1 MATVHPLLRVL
12 NHGGSLV
19 ARGGGEG
26 VDGLDRV
33 RAGLVDD
40 VHVVLVKQVHL
51 VHDGCRHV
59 RRGDSVTHDGKRIS
73 VLDDAAASS
82 IFDELFRDV
91 ADVAREPGVVLT
103 HAHGVDELVDR
114 GASHA
119 LGVHV
124 PSRHGV
130 VARDAAGLGGL
141 AAECPSVDAQRGHG
155 VAGPLGEARVVVVH
169 DVELPRTAGSGASGS
184 PDVKEHPRVLGAIN
198 WECSDSASQ
207 VEVVGE
213 DKIDVVD
220 AVVFP
225 VGDAV
230 NGGIRPAAV
239 VRVALHE
246 HPLVGH
252 GTLGGVVGNL
262 EAVEVDAR
270 LLPGDVQTRSS
281 RTVADLGGPV
291 HGPIVPFLRVQ
302 VARVP
307 SPSLADAVDR
317 GIAR

>member
-1 MATVHPLLRVL
+1 MRPGVIGGWRPVLQIEEDVVVRVLQGEYDAVGVWRVLVPLQRLVDALRDAKLDPQGSLDHVPGGTGPDAIARGCTGILATVHPLLRVL

-213 DKIDVVD
+213 DKIEVVD

-225 VGDAV
+225 VGDV
-230 NGGIRPAAV
+230 
-239 VRVALHE
+239 
-246 HPLVGH
+246 
-252 GTLGGVVGNL
+252 
-262 EAVEVDAR
+262 
-270 LLPGDVQTRSS
+270 
-281 RTVADLGGPV
+281 
-291 HGPIVPFLRVQ
+291 
-302 VARVP
+302 
-307 SPSLADAVDR
+307 
-317 GIAR
+317 